1 MFLLSL
7 VDTLARTIATLLIL
21 VIGYLALLLC
31 AIVGIVIANLI
42 HKSARFTW
50 SQLTGRRAT
59 TGVAPAK
66 SAGAAR
72 IHFPQH
78 NFLNHRFVL
87 VRKSSL

>member
-7 VDTLARTIATLLIL
+7 VDTLTRTIGSLLIL
-21 VIGYLALLLC
+21 VVGYLALLLC
-31 AIVGIVIANLI
+31 VIVGIVIADLI
-42 HKSARFTW
+42 HKSAHFTW
-50 SQLTGRRAT
+50 SQFVAPRDSAGI
-59 TGVAPAK
+59 APAK

-72 IHFPQH
+72 NHFLQH